1 MSIETCWGAFIQNID
16 NKSINNMIDS
26 FCDGNL
32 RFASLEANQKQE
44 LRKEYIQYI
53 SSLKISSSE
62 KHLLSIYR
70 YNDTVS
76 LASFMDFILGS
87 LTDIAKKKDSI
98 FNKKSIKVSAYASN
112 LFIKHMSFAAAN
124 GSKSKDEAV
133 KKSSD
138 FDNLRKT
145 VNIAEGIHNATTVLA
160 SLFNS
165 SKDIRSKS
173 ETIASASEEMVSSV
187 SSISKNAAN
196 VTEES
201 REAETV
207 MHHGIESSEQAI
219 KSIQEIIAAVEVTQ
233 SKVNNLAK
241 TSDKISEILSV
252 IDDISKQTNLLALNA
267 TIEAARAGEAGK
279 GFSVVANEV
288 KILAGQTSKATEDIK
303 ERIIGLQQDT
313 NEILSA
319 MSQSAA
325 AVKTG
330 EQVISETST
339 QMHIAAERIVQIYTN
354 MNEISA
360 ILGHQETASREISE
374 GISAVAKSTADND
387 EMISSLASAINT
399 TNETIVK
406 FAAEWSVNKTD
417 KTICELGK
425 LDHIIFTK
433 CITDTLIGQGNLK
446 PHEVPDHHNCRL
458 GKWYD
463 NITNIEIKSSQ
474 VYRDLLAP
482 HEKVHA
488 YAQEALRYHASG
500 DVYASMNAMNNL
512 SEASHIVLKDL
523 TKLAD
528 MMPDDN
534 ASKAKLAA

>member
-1 MSIETCWGAFIQNID
+1 MDFSLNHFSDIAT
-16 NKSINNMIDS
+16 KRDS
-26 FCDGNL
+26 FFSKKSE
-32 RFASLEANQKQE
+32 R
-44 LRKEYIQYI
+44 I
-53 SSLKISSSE
+53 SS
-62 KHLLSIYR
+62 
-70 YNDTVS
+70 
-76 LASFMDFILGS
+76 
-87 LTDIAKKKDSI
+87 
-98 FNKKSIKVSAYASN
+98 YAAG
-112 LFIKHMSFAAAN
+112 LFIKHLSFASAN
-124 GSKSKDEAV
+124 GSDNQAEAS

-145 VNIAEGIHNATTVLA
+145 VNIAENIHDATTTLA

-207 MHHGIESSEQAI
+207 MHQGIESSELAI
-219 KSIQEIIAAVEVTQ
+219 KSIQEIIKAVEVTQ

-241 TSDKISEILSV
+241 TSEKISEILSV

-319 MSQSAA
+319 MSQSAS

-330 EQVISETST
+330 EKVIGETST

-374 GISAVAKSTADND
+374 GISAVARATADND
-387 EMISSLASAINT
+387 EMISSIATAINS

-417 KTICELGK
+417 KVICELGK

-433 CITDTLIGQGNLK
+433 CITDTLIGKGNLK

-463 NITNIEIKSSQ
+463 SITNIEIKSHK
-474 VYRDLLAP
+474 VYRDIQAP
-482 HEKVHA
+482 HEQVHA
-488 YAQEALRYHASG
+488 YAKEALKYHAEAN
-500 DVYASMNAMNNL
+500 VHASMNAMNKL
-512 SEASHIVLKDL
+512 AEASHVVLKDL
-523 TKLAD
+523 SILAD
-528 MMPDDN
+528 LLPDDTSIEMQ
-534 ASKAKLAA
+534 AKAA